1 MSEFIEIAVTEKSLR
16 FRKPVCGIGI
26 NDADYI
32 VRPLI
37 NGKKVICPYYQ
48 SWANMIERCYSQK
61 YQEKY
66 PTYKGCSVDS
76 EWLTFSNFKKW
87 METQDWK
94 GKHLDKDVLLSGNK
108 IYGPDKCIF
117 LSSRINMLLTDS
129 RASRGLYPKGVSYHE
144 KSDRYRASCSNGAKK
159 ISLGCF
165 DTIEEA
171 EASYLKFKANL
182 IKGIA
187 EEGEASKSHKLKNA
201 LLSHSEI
208 MLSSDAV
215 TKTAGLRSTHQWVV
229 DVRGTE
235 LEAEFNIKLKA
246 LRDDIAGLSAHY
258 EEKLK
263 HCMVKPTKGD
273 EA

>member
-1 MSEFIEIAVTEKSLR
+1 MSKFIEIPVTEKSLR

-48 SWANMIERCYSQK
+48 SWANMIERCYSAK

-66 PTYKGCSVDS
+66 PTYTGCSVDN
-76 EWLTFSNFKKW
+76 EWLTFSNFRSW
-87 METQDWK
+87 MKIQDWK

-108 IYGPDKCIF
+108 MYGPDRCIF

-129 RASRGLYPKGVSYHE
+129 GASRGLYPKGVSYHE
-144 KSDRYRASCSNGAKK
+144 KSDRYRASCNNGVKK

-187 EEGEASKSHKLKNA
+187 EEDEASKNQKLKNA
-201 LLSHSEI
+201 LLAHAER
-208 MLSSDAV
+208 MLSSDV
-215 TKTAGLRSTHQWVV
+215 ITRTSGLRSISIWVI

-235 LEAEFNIKLKA
+235 LEESFNKELKE
-246 LRDDIAGLSAHY
+246 LRERIDGLSEHY
-258 EEKLK
+258 HGKLNEI
-263 HCMVKPTKGD
+263 KGD
-273 EA
+273 L